1 MLVSPQPLLHPG
13 TSHVQLQH
21 ARYNKWHP
29 SCMCMQDSIWMPNRP
44 VVGRK
49 AFSTFVQQMRQAYPD
64 FYYEIGQVCSLAKH
78 DESPTFW
85 DLVL

>member
-1 MLVSPQPLLHPG
+1 
-13 TSHVQLQH
+13 
-21 ARYNKWHP
+21 
-29 SCMCMQDSIWMPNRP
+29 MPNRP